1 MDKHNNLP
9 GLRLH
14 LYSVILHSNRSRSK
28 SFCNQFLFRWHNNLP
43 SLRLH
48 LYSVILHSDRSRS
61 RSRSFCNQFLFFVV
75 LNFLSSLTTC
85 KLTWYLAF
93 LTKGDMLTTRN
104 PHFTKIFTYFRP
116 VSQKKKKKKKKKN
129 SKIQIIL
136 RTFHLVD
143 FFFFNKT
150 FWPNYFVIFS
160 YKSSTKSAVMHTNL
174 PRAIWI

>member
-9 GLRLH
+9 G
-14 LYSVILHSNRSRSK
+14 
-28 SFCNQFLFRWHNNLP
+28 
-43 SLRLH
+43 LRLH

-116 VSQKKKKKKKKKN
+116 VSQKKKKKKLQNPNHIKN
-129 SKIQIIL
+129 IPSC
-136 RTFHLVD
+136 R
-143 FFFFNKT
+143 FFFLIKLFGL
-150 FWPNYFVIFS
+150 NYFAIFS